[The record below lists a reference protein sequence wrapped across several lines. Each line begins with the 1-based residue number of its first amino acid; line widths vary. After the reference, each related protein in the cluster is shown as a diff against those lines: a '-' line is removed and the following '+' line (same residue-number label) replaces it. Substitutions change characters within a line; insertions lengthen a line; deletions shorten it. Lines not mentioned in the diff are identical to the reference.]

1 MEANFQ
7 EQLSVQGPHYGPEP
21 CVSSGMK
28 WIATLIIP
36 LLFLGCQ
43 DEEMPLFI
51 MEYTVDIPFFPE
63 TNTAKTLVVR
73 DNQVRSLL
81 DDKLA
86 ENNLKLEDVRSV
98 RVRRASL
105 FPLDHSLDY
114 GLLRRIEVNIFEL
127 SDPDDILPIASLNPE
142 INEGRG
148 ELLLLPGLPNVKPYL
163 EQDFFGLDIG
173 YSYKR
178 PFQLNVNNTLRLE
191 LEAVGF

>member
-1 MEANFQ
+1 
-7 EQLSVQGPHYGPEP
+7 
-21 CVSSGMK
+21 MK
-28 WIATLIIP
+28 WMMTISFF
-36 LLFLGCQ
+36 LLFLGCR

-63 TNTAKTLVVR
+63 TNVAKTLVVR

-81 DDKLA
+81 EDKLG
-86 ENNLKLEDVRSV
+86 ENNLKMEDVKTV

-127 SDPDDILPIASLNPE
+127 SDPNDILPIASLNPE

-148 ELLLLPGLPNVKPYL
+148 ELILLPGLPNVLSYL